1 MLAEIE
7 RIATAPRAHGVVT
20 GRGRA
25 PALGWAWWAMFVVGW
40 VFTTV
45 ATLLGA
51 AEHPFESADDIRAA
65 RRFVHA
71 EAAALALIPLFAA
84 FIPRIYA
91 V

>member
-1 MLAEIE
+1 MAAFLAMGLLSIS
-7 RIATAPRAHGVVT
+7 RTIAILRW
-20 GRGRA
+20 RK
-25 PALGWAWWAMFVVGW
+25 
-40 VFTTV
+40 
-45 ATLLGA
+45 A
-51 AEHPFESADDIRAA
+51 AEAEASYAVPADDIRAA